1 MSASTTSVESS
12 STSSTDSKGTFLYF
26 AFGSNLNSKRIH
38 VNNPSAKRKGVGLLK
53 NYRLDFNRYSERWK
67 GSVATVV
74 PDQDEEVWGAL
85 WEIDVKDMDNLDRQE
100 GVERNIYRVFH
111 PTIHVELNE
120 TAFHSETDSSF
131 NNETSSDNETSSHNE
146 TVSSFNNE
154 TPPSVK
160 TVTARC
166 YELIAID
173 PPGSDKRPSVTYLD
187 VVIKG
192 ALESQLPEK
201 YVHKLRRIENN
212 GQTSE
217 YLIDRKVFL

>member
-1 MSASTTSVESS
+1 MC
-12 STSSTDSKGTFLYF
+12 
-26 AFGSNLNSKRIH
+26 III
-38 VNNPSAKRKGVGLLK
+38 
-53 NYRLDFNRYSERWK
+53 W
-67 GSVATVV
+67 
-74 PDQDEEVWGAL
+74 
-85 WEIDVKDMDNLDRQE
+85 QE

-120 TAFHSETDSSF
+120 TAFHNETEPSF
-131 NNETSSDNETSSHNE
+131 NNETSSANETSSHNE

-154 TPPSVK
+154 TPPISVN

-166 YELIAID
+166 YELIAVD

>member
-1 MSASTTSVESS
+1 MC
-12 STSSTDSKGTFLYF
+12 
-26 AFGSNLNSKRIH
+26 III
-38 VNNPSAKRKGVGLLK
+38 
-53 NYRLDFNRYSERWK
+53 W
-67 GSVATVV
+67 
-74 PDQDEEVWGAL
+74 
-85 WEIDVKDMDNLDRQE
+85 QE

-131 NNETSSDNETSSHNE
+131 NNKTSSDNETEPAFNNETSSHSE
-146 TVSSFNNE
+146 TESSFNNE

-173 PPGSDKRPSVTYLD
+173 PPGSDKRPSITYLD

-192 ALESQLPEK
+192 ALESKLPEK

>member
-1 MSASTTSVESS
+1 MSASS
-12 STSSTDSKGTFLYF
+12 STSSTDSKDTFLYF

-111 PTIHVELNE
+111 PTIHLELNE
-120 TAFHSETDSSF
+120 TAFHNETEPSF
-131 NNETSSDNETSSHNE
+131 NNETSSANETSSHNE

-166 YELIAID
+166 YELIAVD